1 MAEKLWN
8 GISGQEF
15 VASRA
20 HKDADGNIIDTTY
33 ATKYELSAAI
43 SSIPAGA
50 QADWN
55 QTDDTAPDY
64 IKNKPVLEA
73 GEGIDITENGN
84 TLVFSVSGDYMTS
97 ADISDL
103 SAAISGKVDSTT
115 FNNTISELEGS
126 INDVENI
133 VSDLSGAITDKV
145 DTETFNDMVTE
156 IDNNFATVDN
166 DINYLSGAISGK
178 VDSTTFDNAISEI
191 DSSFA
196 DVENEVNYLSSAI
209 SNKVDTETFNNKV
222 TEIDNEFSAV
232 ENDVNYLFGAITD
245 KVDQEVFDNTVAGIN
260 SDINYLSGAISSMP
274 TGQVQAD
281 WTETDTTSP
290 AYIRNKPTSFD
301 NIQGGDGIEITKEQ
315 DTTIISVSADYA
327 TEQYVDTGLAMKM
340 DNSMSGDFYPMDTNP
355 SGYLTSNSLD
365 DYATKDYVIF
375 NTSGKV
381 DTDVF
386 DSTISNIDD
395 NFTIV
400 ENDINYLSGSIVDKV
415 DNDTFEDVVSDIDSS
430 FGLVENDINYL
441 SAAISS
447 MPDQVQADWNQT
459 DDTEPDYIKN
469 KPVMEAG
476 EGIDIT
482 ENGNT
487 LVFSVS
493 GDYATSTDISELSYK
508 IDDKLDISA
517 FNNKV
522 SEIDNNFIVV
532 ESDIDDLSGAISDK
546 VDVNTF
552 DDAITDIA
560 NSFNDIASDINY
572 LSGAVS
578 NKVDSEVFDSVIT
591 EIDNSFNEVE
601 NDVNY
606 LSGAITDKVDT
617 NVFNDTISE
626 IDSCITSIEN
636 DVGEMSA
643 VIANKVDTNVFND
656 TVTEID
662 NSFGVVEDDINY
674 LSAAISSMP
683 EQVQSDWT
691 ETDITNPAYIQN
703 KPEPLAI
710 TEGSGI
716 KIVENQNNIEISVSA
731 DYAYTSDVNAA
742 IDAVEDMIDIV
753 SGAIDDI
760 NTDLQ
765 NYVSATEFAEVTAVI
780 PSDATSQNQLV
791 SMDTLDS
798 KIADFG
804 GFKVV
809 SANQQGEPDV
819 SNPKTNII
827 YLTQDPSVVGKDQF
841 KEWIWDSN
849 APAASAW
856 KLVGD
861 TSIDLEGYVKAPQS
875 YTPYHIVSIVDNNTL
890 FDTGLTTAT
899 ITNTRAD
906 WNNTDPNSY
915 AYIQNKPSIPEAQV
929 QADWNM
935 ADSADISYIK
945 NKPTSLSIQGG
956 EGIDVSENQDALVIA
971 VSADYATENYV
982 DTALDSKLDVSMS
995 AEFYPMN
1002 TNPAGYVTSADLNY
1016 YATETYVDAAVSGKV
1031 DAIVGMGLSHED
1043 FTSAYK
1049 EKLDSIS
1056 PSAEANVQADW
1067 SETDS
1072 TADSYIRNKPTSLS
1086 IEGGDGIEV
1095 SENQDAL
1102 VIAVSADYATEDYV
1116 ISSVSGKV
1124 DKVLGYGLSK
1134 NDFTDALFD
1143 KLNDIAPSAEVN
1155 VQADWTETNSAS
1167 DAYIANKPEPL
1178 GIRAGEG
1185 IDITEDQNDIVISV
1199 SADYATEDYVIGS
1212 VSGKVDKVQGYG
1224 LSEEDF
1230 TTVYKEKLDDIEPSA
1245 NVNVQA
1251 DWSETDPT
1259 LDSYILNKPQAL
1271 SIEGGDG
1278 IEVSESQGNLVIAV
1292 SADYATYAW
1301 TNTQLADKTDK
1312 VIGATAGNFAGLDIS
1327 GNLTD
1332 STYKA
1337 SDFATSAQGAKADTA
1352 VQDANYVHT
1361 DNNYTTTEK
1370 NLLASLDTAVSGI
1383 EDTIPSNASSLNQ
1396 LVTRS
1401 DLDAAATGAFEIVPL
1416 DANDQPD
1423 VANPNGKVIY
1433 LTKES
1438 GSTKTD
1444 PYTEWIWLSGT
1455 SAFEVIGETSIDL
1468 TNYATLTDLS
1478 GKVDKVTGYG
1488 LSKNDFTD
1496 ALLDKL
1502 TDIAPSAEVNVQ
1514 ADWAESN
1521 SASDAYIQ
1529 NKPDVL
1535 IPQAGPGVSAVPKY
1549 VMVVSA
1555 MPAAA
1560 AIDPYTI
1567 YLVQGT
1573 YIGT

>member
-64 IKNKPVLEA
+64 IKNKPDLEA
-73 GEGIDITENGN
+73 GEGIDITKNGN

-115 FNNTISELEGS
+115 F
-126 INDVENI
+126 
-133 VSDLSGAITDKV
+133 
-145 DTETFNDMVTE
+145 
-156 IDNNFATVDN
+156 
-166 DINYLSGAISGK
+166 
-178 VDSTTFDNAISEI
+178 DNAISEI

-196 DVENEVNYLSSAI
+196 DVEN
-209 SNKVDTETFNNKV
+209 
-222 TEIDNEFSAV
+222 
-232 ENDVNYLFGAITD
+232 DVNDLSGAITD
-245 KVDQEVFDNTVAGIN
+245 KVDQEVFDNTVTGIN

-301 NIQGGDGIEITKEQ
+301 NIQGGDGIEVTKEQ

-327 TEQYVDTGLAMKM
+327 TEQYVDAGLAMKM

-395 NFTIV
+395 NFAIV
-400 ENDINYLSGSIVDKV
+400 ENDINYLSGSIGDKV
-415 DNDTFEDVVSDIDSS
+415 DNDTFENVVSDIDSS
-430 FGLVENDINYL
+430 FGLVESDINYL

-447 MPDQVQADWNQT
+447 MPAGQVQADWNQT

-493 GDYATSTDISELSYK
+493 GDYATSTDISKLSDR
-508 IDDKLDISA
+508 IDDKLDTSA

-546 VDVNTF
+546 VDVDTF
-552 DDAITDIA
+552 DDAITDIT
-560 NSFNDIASDINY
+560 NSFDDVASDINY

-591 EIDNSFNEVE
+591 DIDNSFNEVE

-626 IDSCITSIEN
+626 IDSGITSIEN
-636 DVGEMSA
+636 DMAEMSA
-643 VIANKVDTNVFND
+643 AIANKVDTNVFND
-656 TVTEID
+656 TVMEID
-662 NSFGVVEDDINY
+662 DSFGAVEDDINY

-683 EQVQSDWT
+683 TEQVQSDWS
-691 ETDITNPAYIQN
+691 ETDITSPAYIQN
-703 KPEPLAI
+703 KPESLAI

-742 IDAVEDMIDIV
+742 IDAVEDEIDVV

-819 SNPKTNII
+819 SNPETNII
-827 YLTQDPSVVGKDQF
+827 YLTQDPQVVGKDQF

-915 AYIQNKPSIPEAQV
+915 AYIQNKPVIPAAQV

-956 EGIDVSENQDALVIA
+956 EGIEVSENQDALVIA

-1067 SETDS
+1067 EEIDPTS
-1072 TADSYIRNKPTSLS
+1072 DSYIVNKPDPIVLS
-1086 IEGGDGIEV
+1086 AGPNVSITETDGKI
-1095 SENQDAL
+1095 
-1102 VIAVSADYATEDYV
+1102 VIGATVPDV
-1116 ISSVSGKV
+1116 TGKA
-1124 DKVLGYGLSK
+1124 DKV
-1134 NDFTDALFD
+1134 
-1143 KLNDIAPSAEVN
+1143 
-1155 VQADWTETNSAS
+1155 
-1167 DAYIANKPEPL
+1167 AN
-1178 GIRAGEG
+1178 
-1185 IDITEDQNDIVISV
+1185 
-1199 SADYATEDYVIGS
+1199 
-1212 VSGKVDKVQGYG
+1212 
-1224 LSEEDF
+1224 
-1230 TTVYKEKLDDIEPSA
+1230 
-1245 NVNVQA
+1245 
-1251 DWSETDPT
+1251 
-1259 LDSYILNKPQAL
+1259 
-1271 SIEGGDG
+1271 
-1278 IEVSESQGNLVIAV
+1278 
-1292 SADYATYAW
+1292 
-1301 TNTQLADKTDK
+1301 
-1312 VIGATAGNFAGLDIS
+1312 ATAGNFVSLSAD
-1327 GNLTD
+1327 GNLID
-1332 STYKA
+1332 STYSPA
-1337 SDFATSAQGAKADTA
+1337 SFATAAQGALADTSIQG
-1352 VQDANYVHT
+1352 VTV
-1361 DNNYTTTEK
+1361 DNSSPLTP
-1370 NLLASLDTAVSGI
+1370 TAGVVNI
-1383 EDTIPSNASSLNQ
+1383 
-1396 LVTRS
+1396 
-1401 DLDAAATGAFEIVPL
+1401 
-1416 DANDQPD
+1416 
-1423 VANPNGKVIY
+1423 
-1433 LTKES
+1433 
-1438 GSTKTD
+1438 
-1444 PYTEWIWLSGT
+1444 
-1455 SAFEVIGETSIDL
+1455 
-1468 TNYATLTDLS
+1468 DLS
-1478 GKVDKVTGYG
+1478 GKVDKVTGKG
-1488 LSKNDFTD
+1488 LSTNDYTNADKAVVDNASDVIPSDADTNNQLVSYNTMTAALANFIGMKISTGTGTD
-1496 ALLDKL
+1496 MHPDEQNPNTKTIYLVYDSSVTGGDKYKEWIYSTTNTWTL
-1502 TDIAPSAEVNVQ
+1502 IGDTTVDLSGYVQYPSTHTDTHLVAFGPNDSIADTGKTIADLTNTVETVSIGSGTGISPTMGTTDINIPLATNVNNVGTDGAMAGGDKVKLDGIEVGAEVNAVNTISIGSGSSITPTTGTTDINIPIASSSVDGAMASSAWSKLDGIEAGAQ
-1514 ADWAESN
+1514 VNVKPDWNAISGTSAE
-1521 SASDAYIQ
+1521 IL
-1529 NKPDVL
+1529 NKPDII
-1535 IPQAGPGVSAVPKY
+1535 IPQDSPSAQGGISAPKY
-1549 VMVVSA
+1549 LMVVSA
-1555 MPAAA
+1555 MPPAAQ
-1560 AIDPYTI
+1560 IDPDTI